1 MEHCFEKKYGTCIL
15 PKNGTSSLPKNR
27 LNGTSSLP
35 KNRLAEDK
43 DSVNHHIMGNVQD
56 YSQLIEDCGIVH
68 FYVIVSM
75 CNPFII

>member
-27 LNGTSSLP
+27 L
-35 KNRLAEDK
+35 AEDK
-43 DSVNHHIMGNVQD
+43 DSVTHHIMGNVQD

-75 CNPFII
+75 CNPFTI